1 MRTPTRPSKTPEA
14 YVTFAVSRFLR
25 PDRVIAAIRE
35 AVAGLESRHAT
46 IAAVYLFGSL
56 ASGRPTPGSDI
67 DLLVVTESLQREDLY
82 PEFLSLPLPVD
93 LHLVKPEEFRRLSSV
108 GRGLPGVATRSGM
121 RLL

>member
-1 MRTPTRPSKTPEA
+1 
-14 YVTFAVSRFLR
+14 VTFAVSRFLR

-35 AVAGLESRHAT
+35 AVAGLESRHAA
-46 IAAVYLFGSL
+46 IEAVYLFGSL
-56 ASGRPTPGSDI
+56 ASGTPTPGSDI